1 MSDINTTNM
10 RKLLAIIFI
19 SFVTINAYAQ
29 LKTVSGK
36 VLDEQNKPL
45 PGVTVRAN
53 TSNVGAITN
62 MEGNYTLKVP
72 DSARTLTFSF
82 LSFMPQT
89 IDISGKT
96 VINVILKENITALEE
111 VVAVGYGTQTK
122 ANLTGAVSTVSV
134 KEVEGRAL
142 SSADQILQGK
152 LSGVTIVQN
161 SGRPGNDNS
170 QIRIRGVSSIDNNN
184 DPLVIINGVQG
195 NINDVNPNDIE
206 SVSVLKDAASA
217 AIYGSRASAG
227 VIIIETKKG
236 VSGKGLQVEYNVT
249 GSMVNA
255 TRLPETVDAYTYASL
270 LNEARA
276 NVALTP
282 IYTQAQLDLFKSQ
295 TDPNFPNTN
304 WYDVY
309 YKKAYMQN
317 HYVSLRGGEKNY
329 KFSNSVGYKDQDGI
343 LTGTSSKRLSFN
355 SNLNGS
361 FLKDKLR
368 INLGLVGYSEKGKE
382 LISPTNTVLSEI
394 SGSLPTAFIQ
404 SIDTLT
410 GNPNLYSYPGRF
422 LGAMNLGGGTDN
434 KLNNLNSRASVEIEP
449 VKNLIGKILL
459 SNNKLK
465 TDYVNFS
472 PQFYTSG
479 TYEETAINIRESSLE
494 KRNSQSDLN
503 TFLATLEYS
512 LKKDKHDFKFLA
524 AHERLEMIYNYD
536 AGSVK
541 NLSSNQPIFNYG
553 DPTSPFLSSAANET
567 ATASFFGRINYS
579 FAGKYLLEFNMRRDG
594 SSRFADGKKW
604 GNFPSVSAG
613 WRISEEQFFKGLKK
627 NVYLKL
633 RGSWGKLG
641 NQNIF
646 TQYAFAD
653 QMSGSEYYAFGN
665 AIVPGRGTI
674 ILANK
679 NTRWETTEQ
688 FDAGFDMI
696 LWNKWNV
703 TFDYFNKKTYDILA
717 RVTIPPSLGV
727 SILPYQNIGDM
738 ANKGVEM
745 SVGYN
750 SGVSAKKINYGFTLN
765 ASYITNKLTSLGGL
779 PYVDHSVTNRSIV
792 GEAFSSFYGYKVDGI
807 YQVSDFN
814 WQNNSDPSVP
824 HGSRTYVLKEGM
836 PNVSA
841 VMSNPAP
848 GDIKISD
855 VKQDG
860 VINPDDKTIIGNPIP
875 KFQYSFSANVSYKN
889 FGLNVIGQGT
899 GRADAYMNGNLIA
912 PFYNTTGPLLTST
925 VTNRWTYDNPSAQ
938 YQRIYV
944 DKGRDALITS
954 YNIYNASYFR
964 LKSVQ
969 LSYTLN
975 SAFTKKFEVSRCR
988 IFFNAENLF
997 LISDFPDGFDPERSS
1012 TNVTAGFHPQ
1022 VATYSLGL
1030 NLNF

>member
-1 MSDINTTNM
+1 M
-10 RKLLAIIFI
+10 RRLLLTIFI
-19 SFVTINAYAQ
+19 SLLSISLYAQ
-29 LKTVSGK
+29 LKTITGK
-36 VLDEQNKPL
+36 VLDEKNNPL
-45 PGVTVRAN
+45 PGVTVKVNGVTNA
-53 TSNVGAITN
+53 GAITN
-62 MEGNYTLKVP
+62 KDGNYTLQAP
-72 DSARTLTFSF
+72 ERATTLTFSF
-82 LSFMPQT
+82 LSYISQT
-89 IDISGKT
+89 IDISGKS
-96 VINVILKENITALEE
+96 VANVILRENITELDE

-152 LSGVTIVQN
+152 LSGVTIVQS
-161 SGRPGNDNS
+161 SGRPGDDNS
-170 QIRIRGVSSIDNNN
+170 EIRIRGVSSIDNNN

-236 VSGKGLQVEYNVT
+236 STGKGLQVEYNVT

-255 TRLPETVDAYTYASL
+255 TRLPETVDSYTYASL

-276 NVALTP
+276 NVALAP
-282 IYTQAQLDLFKSQ
+282 IYNQTQLDLFKNQ

-309 YKKAYMQN
+309 YQKAFMQN

-329 KFSNSVGYKDQDGI
+329 KFSNSVGYRDQDGI
-343 LTGTSSKRLSFN
+343 LSGTSAKRLSYN
-355 SNLNGS
+355 SSLSGS
-361 FLKDKLR
+361 FIKNKVR
-368 INLGLVGYSEKGKE
+368 VNLGLVGYSEKGKE
-382 LISPTNTVLSEI
+382 LISATNTVLAEI

-422 LGAMNLGGGTDN
+422 LGAMDLGGGTEN

-449 VKNLIGKILL
+449 VKGLIGKLLL

-465 TDYVNFS
+465 TDYVNFT
-472 PQFYTSG
+472 PRFYTSG
-479 TYEETAINIRESSLE
+479 TYEETSVNLRESSLE

-503 TFLATLEYS
+503 TFLASLEYS
-512 LKKDKHDFKFLA
+512 LKKNKHDFKFLA

-553 DPTSPFLSSAANET
+553 DPTSPFLTSAANET
-567 ATASFFGRINYS
+567 ATASFFGRLNYS
-579 FAGKYLLEFNMRRDG
+579 YAGKYLLELNMRRDG
-594 SSRFADGKKW
+594 SSRFADGRKW
-604 GNFPSVSAG
+604 GNFPSISAG
-613 WRISEEQFFKGLKK
+613 WRLSEEGFFKDLQK
-627 NVYLKL
+627 NIYLKL
-633 RGSWGKLG
+633 RGSWGRLG

-679 NTRWETTEQ
+679 DTRWETTEQ
-688 FDAGFDMI
+688 FDAGLDMI
-696 LWNKWNV
+696 LWNRWNI

-727 SILPYQNIGDM
+727 TVLPYQNIGDM
-738 ANKGVEM
+738 VNKGVEL
-745 SVGYN
+745 SIGYN
-750 SGVSAKKINYGFTLN
+750 APQRANKINYGFTVN
-765 ASYITNKLTSLGGL
+765 GSYITNKLTSLGGL
-779 PYVDHSVTNRSIV
+779 PYVDHSATNRSVV
-792 GEAFSSFYGYKVDGI
+792 GQPFSSFYGYKVAGI
-807 YQVSDFN
+807 YQVSDFT

-824 HGSRTYVLKEGM
+824 HASRSYVLKTGM
-836 PNVSA
+836 PNVSG
-841 VMSNPAP
+841 VMTSPAP

-855 VKQDG
+855 VKNDG
-860 VINPDDKTIIGNPIP
+860 VINADDKTLIGNPIP
-875 KFQYSFSANVSYKN
+875 KLQYSFSANVSYKN
-889 FGLNVIGQGT
+889 FGLNVIAQGT

-912 PFYNTTGPLLTST
+912 PYFNTTGPLLTSM
-925 VTNRWTYDNPSAQ
+925 VTDRWTFDNPSDQ

-954 YNIYNASYFR
+954 YNIYNAAYFR
-964 LKSVQ
+964 LKSLQ
-969 LSYTLN
+969 LSYTLS
-975 SAFTKKFEVSRCR
+975 SAFTKKFDVNRCR
-988 IFFNAENLF
+988 IFVNAENLF
-997 LISDFPDGFDPERSS
+997 LVSDFPEGFDPERRS
-1012 TNVTAGFHPQ
+1012 TNVTAAFHPQ
-1022 VATYSLGL
+1022 VATYSVGL

>member
-1 MSDINTTNM
+1 M
-10 RKLLAIIFI
+10 RKLLLTIFI
-19 SFVTINAYAQ
+19 SFISISIYAQ
-29 LKTVSGK
+29 LKTISGK
-36 VLDEQNKPL
+36 VLDDQSMPL
-45 PGVTVRAN
+45 PGVIVKAN
-53 TSNVGAITN
+53 GNTNVTAMTN
-62 MEGNYTLKVP
+62 KDGNYSLQIPEVVK
-72 DSARTLTFSF
+72 TLTFSY
-82 LSFMPQT
+82 LSYTSQT
-89 IDISGKT
+89 ISVTGKS
-96 VINVILKENITALEE
+96 VINVTLKESVTQLEE
-111 VVAVGYGTQTK
+111 VIAVGYGTQTK
-122 ANLTGAVSTVSV
+122 ANLTGAVSSVSV

-142 SSADQILQGK
+142 TSADQILQGK
-152 LSGVTIVQN
+152 ISGVTIVQN
-161 SGRPGNDNS
+161 SGRPGDDNS
-170 QIRIRGVSSIDNNN
+170 EIRIRGVSSIDNNN

-236 VSGKGLQVEYNVT
+236 VIGKGLQVEYNVT

-255 TRLPETVDAYTYASL
+255 TRLPNTVDSYTYASL

-276 NVALTP
+276 NVALAP
-282 IYTQAQLDLFKSQ
+282 IYNASQLELFKNQ

-317 HYVSLRGGEKNY
+317 HYLSLRGGEKNY

-343 LTGTSSKRLSFN
+343 LTGTSSKRLSYN

-361 FLKDKLR
+361 FVKNKVR

-382 LISPTNTVLSEI
+382 LISPTSTALAEI

-410 GNPNLYSYPGRF
+410 GDPNLYSYPGRF
-422 LGAMNLGGGTDN
+422 LGAMNLGGGIEN
-434 KLNNLNSRASVEIEP
+434 KLNSLNSRASVEIEP
-449 VKNLIGKILL
+449 VKGLIGKILL
-459 SNNKLK
+459 GNNKLK
-465 TDYVNFS
+465 TDYVNFT
-472 PQFYTSG
+472 PRFYTSG
-479 TYEETAINIRESSLE
+479 TYEETAINLRESSLE

-503 TFLATLEYS
+503 TFLATLEYA
-512 LKKDKHDFKFLA
+512 LKKNKHDFKFLA
-524 AHERLEMIYNYD
+524 AHERLEMIYSYD

-567 ATASFFGRINYS
+567 ATASFFGRVNYS
-579 FAGKYLLEFNMRRDG
+579 YAGKYLLELNMRRDG
-594 SSRFADGKKW
+594 SSRFADGRKW
-604 GNFPSVSAG
+604 GNFPSISGG

-627 NVYLKL
+627 DVYLKL
-633 RGSWGKLG
+633 RGSWGRLG

-679 NTRWETTEQ
+679 DTRWETTEQ
-688 FDAGFDMI
+688 FDAGLDMI
-696 LWNKWNV
+696 LWNRWNI

-727 SILPYQNIGDM
+727 SVLPYQNIGNM
-738 ANKGVEM
+738 VNKGVEM
-745 SVGYN
+745 SIGYN
-750 SGVSAKKINYGFTLN
+750 APVKADKINYGFTVN

-779 PYVDHSVTNRSIV
+779 SYVDHSTTNRSVV
-792 GEAFSSFYGYKVDGI
+792 GEPFSSFYGYKVDGI
-807 YQVSDFN
+807 YQVSDFT
-814 WQNNSDPSVP
+814 WQNSSDPAVP
-824 HGSRTYVLKEGM
+824 HENRTYVLKPGM
-836 PNVSA
+836 PNVSG
-841 VMSNPAP
+841 VMTSPAP

-855 VKQDG
+855 VKNDG
-860 VINPDDKTIIGNPIP
+860 VINADDKTLIGNPIP
-875 KFQYSFSANVSYKN
+875 KFQYSFTANVSYKN

-899 GRADAYMNGNLIA
+899 GRTDAYMNGNLIA
-912 PFYNTTGPLLTST
+912 PYFNTTGPLLTSM
-925 VTNRWTYDNPSAQ
+925 VTDRWTFDNPSDK

-969 LSYTLN
+969 LSYTLK
-975 SAFTKKFEVSRCR
+975 SSFTKKFDVSRCR

-997 LISDFPDGFDPERSS
+997 LISDFPEGFDPERRS
-1012 TNVTAGFHPQ
+1012 TNVTAAFHPQ
-1022 VATYSLGL
+1022 VATYSLGV